1 MSGEMDMGIHDTMDI
16 TFHAYFTFIMLDEE
30 NRSQVQC
37 SKQHFK
43 KQRLSKWLR
52 IMMYNC

>member
-43 KQRLSKWLR
+43 KQRLSGSEL
-52 IMMYNC
+52 